1 MRERG
6 GVVGVF
12 SVGHYLNC
20 FSLHKRVT
28 RVIIAPV
35 KVTYNATSN
44 RLGKPIRTIIISVTL
59 SFPPPQ
65 RWPHNDEIEAVK
77 SRVI

>member
-1 MRERG
+1 MQSLMRFTAPARG
-6 GVVGVF
+6 PLTPIVESVGEGEEVAGGC

-44 RLGKPIRTIIISVTL
+44 RLGKT
-59 SFPPPQ
+59 
-65 RWPHNDEIEAVK
+65 N
-77 SRVI
+77 

>member
-1 MRERG
+1 MRFTAPALGPLTPIVERVGEGEG
-6 GVVGVF
+6 GIVGVF

-20 FSLHKRVT
+20 FSMHKRVT

-44 RLGKPIRTIIISVTL
+44 RLGKT
-59 SFPPPQ
+59 
-65 RWPHNDEIEAVK
+65 N
-77 SRVI
+77 